1 MISKSRFFGNDIHAV
16 PRMSLTVGVATILEA
31 REIGELILRSLRQCA
46 SAKLTSFITVVLIIT
61 GQRKALALSK
71 CIEEGVNHLWTV
83 SAIQLHPWAL
93 VCCDKDATMELR
105 VKTVE
110 YFKSIEVM
118 QDEVEQYQ
126 ERERK
131 KLAMNG
137 TTNGVT
143 NGTS

>member
-1 MISKSRFFGNDIHAV
+1 VIFEIV
-16 PRMSLTVGVATILEA
+16 PQL
-31 REIGELILRSLRQCA
+31 LITQ
-46 SAKLTSFITVVLIIT
+46 LTSLISLVLIIT

-93 VCCDKDATMELR
+93 VCCDKEATMELR

-110 YFKSIEVM
+110 YFKSIEIM

-131 KLAMNG
+131 KLVMNG
-137 TTNGVT
+137 ATNGVT
-143 NGTS
+143 NGAS